1 MKLYDL
7 MTDNRR
13 ENILVGS
20 KKPVFGWRVET
31 EKRNVR
37 QESYRVQVWDEQGNS
52 VWDSGTVESS
62 RMAGIQYEGKE
73 LQSGKRMTWHVSC
86 IFSSDE
92 GVITAEEESS
102 FETAYYNREDWKG
115 KFIGETKDHEYHLY
129 RKKFGCKKA
138 VKLAKLYVCGMGAFE
153 CWINGKRVSDHV
165 MEPGWTDFRRTC
177 FYTAYD
183 VTEYFAEGE
192 NTENVILVKLGDCMF
207 NVPGGRYVYFQR
219 SYGKSPSFCA
229 SWSWFMRMAAGNMW

>member
-102 FETAYYNREDWKG
+102 FE
-115 KFIGETKDHEYHLY
+115 
-129 RKKFGCKKA
+129 
-138 VKLAKLYVCGMGAFE
+138 
-153 CWINGKRVSDHV
+153 
-165 MEPGWTDFRRTC
+165 
-177 FYTAYD
+177 
-183 VTEYFAEGE
+183 
-192 NTENVILVKLGDCMF
+192 
-207 NVPGGRYVYFQR
+207 
-219 SYGKSPSFCA
+219 
-229 SWSWFMRMAAGNMW
+229 

>member
-20 KKPVFGWRVET
+20 KKPVFSWRVET

-52 VWDSGTVESS
+52 VWDSRTVESS

-102 FETAYYNREDWKG
+102 FETAIIIARTGKG
-115 KFIGETKDHEYHLY
+115 SSLVRQRTMNITCTGRNL
-129 RKKFGCKKA
+129 A
-138 VKLAKLYVCGMGAFE
+138 VK
-153 CWINGKRVSDHV
+153 
-165 MEPGWTDFRRTC
+165 RR
-177 FYTAYD
+177 
-183 VTEYFAEGE
+183 
-192 NTENVILVKLGDCMF
+192 
-207 NVPGGRYVYFQR
+207 
-219 SYGKSPSFCA
+219 
-229 SWSWFMRMAAGNMW
+229 